1 LETSTLDTPVLT
13 QDEKRLIRD
22 ITDSLKDSRN
32 PHAAH
37 LDQAICESIARLSD
51 LARVMNAYPSLLES
65 QSLGQQ
71 RRDTA
76 SLIEA
81 LSNAT
86 LFTVDMLLP
95 MRAAVGQVYVMAR
108 LNLFRLLHQVAQEAL
123 GGRDDFTAVEDAI
136 GGRIS
141 QSIHNKVIESL
152 LIAIVCDDSLGRAVR
167 TKAATALTHL
177 WEDRFSRRIEAF
189 LPVLETTWEARRQT
203 TVQLGTLM
211 GVSEIFA
218 LMRAGGDI
226 RFLDY
231 FSRKTCP
238 PEELQAFREFLFSVS
253 TEELESLNDRLLKG
267 QEKPEAGVRVGT
279 TLSLPP
285 TYLYNHTATDFV
297 TQLYLFFVKR
307 HLEAHA
313 RRIRNLPG
321 PKRTAE
327 EYVMVYFLEQ
337 SCAMD
342 GGQDG
347 GQPGGSPL
355 RDNRV
360 GDSRAGD
367 DRADATQP
375 GGREDAAK

>member
-1 LETSTLDTPVLT
+1 MDTTTLDTPVLSH
-13 QDEKRLIRD
+13 DEKRLIRD
-22 ITDSLKDSRN
+22 ITDSLKESRN
-32 PHAAH
+32 PDAAH

-71 RRDTA
+71 RRDTT

-95 MRAAVGQVYVMAR
+95 MRAAIGQVYVMAR

-152 LIAIVCDDSLGRAVR
+152 LIAIVCDDSLERAVR

-253 TEELESLNDRLLKG
+253 TEELESLSNKMVKDQGR
-267 QEKPEAGVRVGT
+267 PASHPGVDT
-279 TLSLPP
+279 TLSLSP
-285 TYLYNHTATDFV
+285 TYLYNHSATDFV

-337 SCAMD
+337 SCTMD
-342 GGQDG
+342 GNRPVDDQTGEGQAG
-347 GQPGGSPL
+347 RNTPG
-355 RDNRV
+355 
-360 GDSRAGD
+360 
-367 DRADATQP
+367 
-375 GGREDAAK
+375 E

>member
-1 LETSTLDTPVLT
+1 
-13 QDEKRLIRD
+13 
-22 ITDSLKDSRN
+22 
-32 PHAAH
+32 
-37 LDQAICESIARLSD
+37 
-51 LARVMNAYPSLLES
+51 M
-65 QSLGQQ
+65 
-71 RRDTA
+71 
-76 SLIEA
+76 
-81 LSNAT
+81 
-86 LFTVDMLLP
+86 
-95 MRAAVGQVYVMAR
+95 
-108 LNLFRLLHQVAQEAL
+108 
-123 GGRDDFTAVEDAI
+123 
-136 GGRIS
+136 
-141 QSIHNKVIESL
+141 
-152 LIAIVCDDSLGRAVR
+152 
-167 TKAATALTHL
+167 
-177 WEDRFSRRIEAF
+177 
-189 LPVLETTWEARRQT
+189 
-203 TVQLGTLM
+203 QLGTLM

-267 QEKPEAGVRVGT
+267 QENTAADADVRMGT
-279 TLSLPP
+279 TLSLSP

-337 SCAMD
+337 SCSMD

-347 GQPGGSPL
+347 GNRDDASQDDGSQV
-355 RDNRV
+355 RDDPN
-360 GDSRAGD
+360 DKD
-367 DRADATQP
+367 
-375 GGREDAAK
+375 

>member
-1 LETSTLDTPVLT
+1 MDTTTLDTPVLT
-13 QDEKRLIRD
+13 HDEKRLIRD
-22 ITDSLKDSRN
+22 IAESLKESRN

-37 LDQAICESIARLSD
+37 LEQAICESIARLSD
-51 LARVMNAYPSLLES
+51 LATVMNAYPSVLES

-71 RRDTA
+71 RRDSA

-108 LNLFRLLHQVAQEAL
+108 LNLFRLLHQVVQEAL
-123 GGRDDFTAVEDAI
+123 GGRKDFTAVEDAI
-136 GGRIS
+136 GSRIS

-152 LIAIVCDDSLGRAVR
+152 LIAIVCDESLDRAVR

-177 WEDRFSRRIEAF
+177 WEDRFSRHIEAF

-226 RFLDY
+226 RFLEY

-238 PEELQAFREFLFSVS
+238 SEELQAFREFLFGVS

-267 QEKPEAGVRVGT
+267 QERPEEDVRLGT
-279 TLSLPP
+279 TLSLSP
-285 TYLYNHTATDFV
+285 TYLYDHTATDFV

-313 RRIRNLPG
+313 RQFRNLPG

-337 SCAMD
+337 SCSMD
-342 GGQDG
+342 VNQA
-347 GQPGGSPL
+347 
-355 RDNRV
+355 
-360 GDSRAGD
+360 GDSQAGD
-367 DRADATQP
+367 K
-375 GGREDAAK
+375 EDSTK

>member
-1 LETSTLDTPVLT
+1 METTTLDTPVLT
-13 QDEKRLIRD
+13 REEKRLIRD
-22 ITDSLKDSRN
+22 VTESLKESRN

-37 LDQAICESIARLSD
+37 LDQAICDAIARLSD
-51 LARVMNAYPSLLES
+51 LAKVMNAYPSLLES

-71 RRDTA
+71 RRDAA

-231 FSRKTCP
+231 FSRNTCP

-267 QEKPEAGVRVGT
+267 QEKPDGAVGVGT

-297 TQLYLFFVKR
+297 TRLYLFFVKR

-342 GGQDG
+342 GG
-347 GQPGGSPL
+347 
-355 RDNRV
+355 RE
-360 GDSRAGD
+360 
-367 DRADATQP
+367 
-375 GGREDAAK
+375 EDAK

>member
-1 LETSTLDTPVLT
+1 MDTTTLDTPVLT

-22 ITDSLKDSRN
+22 ITDSLKECRN
-32 PHAAH
+32 PDAAH

-71 RRDTA
+71 RRDAA

-123 GGRDDFTAVEDAI
+123 GGRDEFTAVEDAI
-136 GGRIS
+136 GARIS

-152 LIAIVCDDSLGRAVR
+152 LIAIVCDDSLDRAVR
-167 TKAATALTHL
+167 IKAATALTHL

-189 LPVLETTWEARRQT
+189 LPVLEATWEARRQT

-211 GVSEIFA
+211 GVSEVFA

-253 TEELESLNDRLLKG
+253 TEELESLSDRLLKG
-267 QEKPEAGVRVGT
+267 QEKTAADADARVGT
-279 TLSLPP
+279 TLSLSP

-337 SCAMD
+337 SCSMD
-342 GGQDG
+342 GNSQV
-347 GQPGGSPL
+347 
-355 RDNRV
+355 RDEN
-360 GDSRAGD
+360 DRAGNS
-367 DRADATQP
+367 QP
-375 GGREDAAK
+375 GGREDVSK

>member
-1 LETSTLDTPVLT
+1 MDTTTLDTPVLT
-13 QDEKRLIRD
+13 HDDKRLICD
-22 ITDSLKDSRN
+22 ITDSLKESRN

-37 LDQAICESIARLSD
+37 LDQAICESIARLND
-51 LARVMNAYPSLLES
+51 LAKVMNAYPSLLQS

-71 RRDTA
+71 RRDTS

-81 LSNAT
+81 LSTAT

-123 GGRDDFTAVEDAI
+123 GGRKDFTTVEDAI
-136 GGRIS
+136 GNRIS

-152 LIAIVCDDSLGRAVR
+152 LTAIVCDESLGRAVR
-167 TKAATALTHL
+167 TKAATALTLL

-226 RFLDY
+226 QFLDY

-253 TEELESLNDRLLKG
+253 TEELESMNKEMLEGHQRAAN
-267 QEKPEAGVRVGT
+267 PGVDT
-279 TLSLPP
+279 TLSLSP

-337 SCAMD
+337 SCTMD
-342 GGQDG
+342 GNPSGDR
-347 GQPGGSPL
+347 QPG
-355 RDNRV
+355 
-360 GDSRAGD
+360 DS
-367 DRADATQP
+367 QP
-375 GGREDAAK
+375 GAK

>member
-1 LETSTLDTPVLT
+1 MDTSTLDTPVLT
-13 QDEKRLIRD
+13 LDEKRLIRD
-22 ITDSLKDSRN
+22 ITDSLKECNN

-51 LARVMNAYPSLLES
+51 LAKVMNAYPSLLES

-71 RRDTA
+71 RRDA
-76 SLIEA
+76 SSLIEA

-123 GGRDDFTAVEDAI
+123 GGRKDFTDVEDAI
-136 GGRIS
+136 GARIS

-152 LIAIVCDDSLGRAVR
+152 LTAIVCDDSLGGGVR
-167 TKAATALTHL
+167 TMAATALTHL

-253 TEELESLNDRLLKG
+253 TEELESLNDKLLQG
-267 QEKPEAGVRVGT
+267 HERSASDPGVDT
-279 TLSLPP
+279 TLSLSP

-342 GGQDG
+342 GDSPATN
-347 GQPGGSPL
+347 QPGG
-355 RDNRV
+355 D
-360 GDSRAGD
+360 
-367 DRADATQP
+367 
-375 GGREDAAK
+375 

>member
-1 LETSTLDTPVLT
+1 MDTTTLDTPVLT

-22 ITDSLKDSRN
+22 ITDSLKECRN
-32 PHAAH
+32 PDAAH

-71 RRDTA
+71 RRDAA

-123 GGRDDFTAVEDAI
+123 GGRDEFTAVEDAI
-136 GGRIS
+136 GARIS

-167 TKAATALTHL
+167 IKAATALTHL

-211 GVSEIFA
+211 GVSEVFA

-253 TEELESLNDRLLKG
+253 TEELESLSDKLIEG
-267 QEKPEAGVRVGT
+267 QHRASYPGVDT
-279 TLSLPP
+279 TLSLSP
-285 TYLYNHTATDFV
+285 TYLYDHTATDFV

-337 SCAMD
+337 SSTMD
-342 GGQDG
+342 GD
-347 GQPGGSPL
+347 
-355 RDNRV
+355 
-360 GDSRAGD
+360 RAGN
-367 DRADATQP
+367 DRADD
-375 GGREDAAK
+375 REDDTK

>member
-1 LETSTLDTPVLT
+1 MANTLTRLWCHWNKFSIWNSKRALRARLNNITLAKYTLDTPVLT
-13 QDEKRLIRD
+13 NDEKRLILD
-22 ITDSLKDSRN
+22 IMGSLKASRN
-32 PHAAH
+32 PHAAP
-37 LDQAICESIARLSD
+37 LEQAIYESISRLTD
-51 LARVMNAYPSLLES
+51 LAMVMEAYPSVLES
-65 QSLGQQ
+65 QSLGYQQ
-71 RRDTA
+71 RDST

-95 MRAAVGQVYVMAR
+95 MRAVVGQVYIMAR
-108 LNLFRLLHQVAQEAL
+108 LNLFRLLHQVVQEAL
-123 GGRDDFTAVEDAI
+123 CDRTDFTNLEDAI
-136 GGRIS
+136 GCRIS
-141 QSIHNKVIESL
+141 QSIHSKVIESL
-152 LIAIVCDDSLGRAVR
+152 LLAVVCDDSLDGAVR

-177 WEDRFSRRIEAF
+177 WEDRFSRHIESF

-211 GVSEIFA
+211 GVAEIFA

-226 RFLDY
+226 QFLDY

-253 TEELESLNDRLLKG
+253 TEELETLNNKLLESPRKAVVG
-267 QEKPEAGVRVGT
+267 DEAT
-279 TLSLPP
+279 TFSLPP

-313 RRIRNLPG
+313 RRIRDLPG

-327 EYVMVYFLEQ
+327 EYVMVDFLER
-337 SCAMD
+337 S
-342 GGQDG
+342 
-347 GQPGGSPL
+347 
-355 RDNRV
+355 
-360 GDSRAGD
+360 
-367 DRADATQP
+367 
-375 GGREDAAK
+375 

>member
-1 LETSTLDTPVLT
+1 MDTTTLDTPVLT
-13 QDEKRLIRD
+13 HDEKRLIRD
-22 ITDSLKDSRN
+22 ITDSLKESRN
-32 PHAAH
+32 PDAAH

-86 LFTVDMLLP
+86 LFTVDLLLP

-123 GGRDDFTAVEDAI
+123 GGRKDFTAVEDAI

-152 LIAIVCDDSLGRAVR
+152 LIAIVCDDVLGRAVR

-177 WEDRFSRRIEAF
+177 WEDRFSRHIEAF

-211 GVSEIFA
+211 GVSEVFA
-218 LMRAGGDI
+218 LMRAGGDF

-253 TEELESLNDRLLKG
+253 TEELESMNDRMQVG
-267 QEKPEAGVRVGT
+267 EKTGADIRVGT

-342 GGQDG
+342 DNKAGG
-347 GQPGGSPL
+347 
-355 RDNRV
+355 N
-360 GDSRAGD
+360 RAGD
-367 DRADATQP
+367 DQADDSQA
-375 GGREDAAK
+375 GGREDSAK

>member
-1 LETSTLDTPVLT
+1 MDTTTLDTPVLT

-22 ITDSLKDSRN
+22 ITESLKESRN

-51 LARVMNAYPSLLES
+51 LAKVMNAYPSLLES

-71 RRDTA
+71 RRDAA

-136 GGRIS
+136 GSRIS

-152 LIAIVCDDSLGRAVR
+152 LIAVVCDDSLERAVR

-177 WEDRFSRRIEAF
+177 WEDRFSRRIETF

-226 RFLDY
+226 GFLDY

-267 QEKPEAGVRVGT
+267 QEKTEAGVRVGT

-337 SCAMD
+337 SRTMD
-342 GGQDG
+342 GGQAEGNRTGAGLDR
-347 GQPGGSPL
+347 GSQV
-355 RDNRV
+355 RDNR
-360 GDSRAGD
+360 AGND
-367 DRADATQP
+367 QP
-375 GGREDAAK
+375 GGRKDAAR